1 MFIDRIPNRRSPPAI
16 LLRESFRQDGKS
28 RKRTLANLSRL
39 PEHVVVALDALLKG
53 TTQTPSSDTFDIV
66 RTLPHGHAAAVL
78 GSLRNCGIDRVIAP
92 RRSPQRDLV
101 AGMIAARIL
110 EPSSKLAMVRRFAS
124 KTATSTLAD
133 ELRLPAEEIDE
144 NLLYEA
150 MDWLVERQEAVERRL
165 ARKHLEE
172 GALVL
177 YDMTSAWSYSRC
189 CPLVRHGYSRDG
201 KKGVPQ
207 IEFGLL
213 CDRAGWPVAIE
224 AFKGNTADPSTVA
237 AQIGKLR
244 RRFKLSRV
252 VLVGD
257 RGMLTDARI
266 REDVK
271 PAGLDWISA
280 LRAPGV
286 RALVA
291 NGALQPSL
299 FDERDMAEITCEELY
314 PGERLVV
321 CRNPLLAKERA
332 RKREDLLRAAETA
345 LEAVAEATKRSK
357 NRLKGEKNIS
367 ERVGRAVAKYKM
379 KKHFILEIAADTFSW
394 RRNDDSIAAEAALD
408 GFYVVRTSLP
418 EEQLDAGET
427 VAAYKNLSVVERAF
441 RTFKLIDLNVR
452 PIHHRLESRVRAH
465 LLLCMLAYYVERHMR
480 QQLAPMLF
488 DDEDGPVRTSIV
500 APAEKSNAAQRKASS
515 RRTPD
520 GHTVHS
526 FRSLLDDL
534 STIARNRVRPRIA
547 GAREFEMTTIPTPLQ
562 EKALRLL
569 NVRLGPQP

>member
-39 PEHVVVALDALLKG
+39 PRHVVDALDALLKG

-66 RTLPHGHAAAVL
+66 RTLPHGHVAAVL
-78 GSLRNCGIDRVIAP
+78 GSLRNCGIDRIIAP
-92 RRSPQRDLV
+92 RRSLQRDLV

-110 EPSSKLAMVRRFAS
+110 KPSSKLVRRFAS
-124 KTATSTLAD
+124 KAATSTLAD

-150 MDWLVERQEAVERRL
+150 MDWLVERQEAIERRL
-165 ARKHLEE
+165 AGKHLEE

-177 YDMTSAWSYSRC
+177 MTSAWSYSRC

-299 FDERDMAEITCEELY
+299 FDERGMAEITCEELY

-345 LEAVAEATKRSK
+345 LEAAAEATKRSK

-367 ERVGRAVAKYKM
+367 ERVGRAVYKM
-379 KKHFILEIAADTFSW
+379 KKHFVLEIAADTFSW

-427 VAAYKNLSVVERAF
+427 VAAYKNLSARAF

-452 PIHHRLESRVRAH
+452 PNRLESRVRAH

-480 QQLAPMLF
+480 QQLAPMLS

-500 APAEKSNAAQRKASS
+500 APKSNSAQRKASS

-547 GAREFEMTTIPTPLQ
+547 GAREMTTIPTPLQ
-562 EKALRLL
+562 EKALGLL

>member
-28 RKRTLANLSRL
+28 RKRTLANLSKL
-39 PEHVVVALDALLKG
+39 PKHVVDALDALLKG

-66 RTLPHGHAAAVL
+66 RTLPHGHVAAVL
-78 GSLRNCGIDRVIAP
+78 GSLRNCGIDRIIAP

-150 MDWLVERQEAVERRL
+150 MDWLVERQEAIERRL
-165 ARKHLEE
+165 AGKHLEE

-244 RRFKLSRV
+244 QRFKLSRV

-332 RKREDLLRAAETA
+332 RKREDLLKAAETA

-367 ERVGRAVAKYKM
+367 ERVGRAVYKM

-500 APAEKSNAAQRKASS
+500 APKSNSAQRKASS

-562 EKALRLL
+562 EKALGLL

>member
-39 PEHVVVALDALLKG
+39 PKHVVDALDALLKG
-53 TTQTPSSDTFDIV
+53 TTQTPSSGAFDIV

-78 GSLRNCGIDRVIAP
+78 GSLRNCGIDRIIAP

-150 MDWLVERQEAVERRL
+150 MDWLVERQEAIERRL

-177 YDMTSAWSYSRC
+177 MTSAWSYSRC

-345 LEAVAEATKRSK
+345 LEAAAEATKRSK

-500 APAEKSNAAQRKASS
+500 APAEKSKSAQRKASS
-515 RRTPD
+515 RQTPD

-562 EKALRLL
+562 EKALGLL

>member
-16 LLRESFRQDGKS
+16 LLRESQDGKS

-39 PEHVVVALDALLKG
+39 PKHIVDALDALLKG
-53 TTQTPSSDTFDIV
+53 TTQTPSSDTIV
-66 RTLPHGHAAAVL
+66 RTLPHGHVAAVL
-78 GSLRNCGIDRVIAP
+78 SSLRNCGIDRIIAP

-110 EPSSKLAMVRRFAS
+110 EPSSKLVRRFAP

-150 MDWLVERQEAVERRL
+150 MDWLVARQEAIERRL

-177 YDMTSAWSYSRC
+177 MTSAWSYSRC

-244 RRFKLSRV
+244 RRFKWV

-280 LRAPGV
+280 LRTPGV

-299 FDERDMAEITCEELY
+299 FDELAEITCEELY

-379 KKHFILEIAADTFSW
+379 KKHFVLEIAADTFSW

-500 APAEKSNAAQRKASS
+500 APAEKSNSAQRKASS

-562 EKALRLL
+562 EKALGLL

>member
-39 PEHVVVALDALLKG
+39 PRHAVDALDALLKG

-66 RTLPHGHAAAVL
+66 RTLPHGHVAAVL
-78 GSLRNCGIDRVIAP
+78 GSLRNCGIDRIIAP

-110 EPSSKLAMVRRFAS
+110 EPSSKLVRRFAS

-150 MDWLVERQEAVERRL
+150 MDWLVARQEAIERRL

-177 YDMTSAWSYSRC
+177 MTSAWSYSRC

-332 RKREDLLRAAETA
+332 RKREDLAAETA

-367 ERVGRAVAKYKM
+367 ERVGRAVYKM

-480 QQLAPMLF
+480 QQLAPMLMKT
-488 DDEDGPVRTSIV
+488 DRCGPRLW
-500 APAEKSNAAQRKASS
+500 PQPKNQ
-515 RRTPD
+515 TP
-520 GHTVHS
+520 HS
-526 FRSLLDDL
+526 
-534 STIARNRVRPRIA
+534 A
-547 GAREFEMTTIPTPLQ
+547 
-562 EKALRLL
+562 RLL
-569 NVRLGPQP
+569 PGEPLTAIPSTASDPCSTTSPLSRETAFGPGSPALGNSR

>member
-39 PEHVVVALDALLKG
+39 PKHVVDALDALLKG
-53 TTQTPSSDTFDIV
+53 TTQTPPSGAFDIV

-78 GSLRNCGIDRVIAP
+78 GSLRNCGIDRIIAP

-110 EPSSKLAMVRRFAS
+110 EPSSKLAMVRRFAPE
-124 KTATSTLAD
+124 TATSTLAD

-150 MDWLVERQEAVERRL
+150 MDWLVERQEAIERRL
-165 ARKHLEE
+165 AGKHLEE

-177 YDMTSAWSYSRC
+177 MTSAWSYSRC

-244 RRFKLSRV
+244 RRFKWV

-332 RKREDLLRAAETA
+332 RKREALLRAAETA
-345 LEAVAEATKRSK
+345 LEAAAEATKRSK

-379 KKHFILEIAADTFSW
+379 KKHFVFEIAADTFSW

-408 GFYVVRTSLP
+408 GFYVPACRRNSSTLARPLP
-418 EEQLDAGET
+418 PT
-427 VAAYKNLSVVERAF
+427 KISV
-441 RTFKLIDLNVR
+441 
-452 PIHHRLESRVRAH
+452 P
-465 LLLCMLAYYVERHMR
+465 
-480 QQLAPMLF
+480 
-488 DDEDGPVRTSIV
+488 
-500 APAEKSNAAQRKASS
+500 SNARSAPSSSSTSTCGQSITAWKTVCAPICCYACWPIMSNATCASS
-515 RRTPD
+515 LRQCCSTMKTDRCGPRLW
-520 GHTVHS
+520 HQPKNQSPHS
-526 FRSLLDDL
+526 
-534 STIARNRVRPRIA
+534 A
-547 GAREFEMTTIPTPLQ
+547 
-562 EKALRLL
+562 RLL
-569 NVRLGPQP
+569 PGEPLTAIPSTASDPCSTTSPRETAFGPGSPALGR

>member
-39 PEHVVVALDALLKG
+39 PEHVVDALDALLKG
-53 TTQTPSSDTFDIV
+53 TTQTPSSGAFDIV
-66 RTLPHGHAAAVL
+66 RTLPHGHVAAVL
-78 GSLRNCGIDRVIAP
+78 GSLRNCGIDRIIAP

-124 KTATSTLAD
+124 KAATSTLAD

-150 MDWLVERQEAVERRL
+150 MDWLVERQEAIERRL
-165 ARKHLEE
+165 ARKHLKE

-177 YDMTSAWSYSRC
+177 MTSAWSYSRC

-244 RRFKLSRV
+244 QRFKWV

-345 LEAVAEATKRSK
+345 LEAAAEATKRSK

-379 KKHFILEIAADTFSW
+379 KKHFVLEIAADTFSW

-427 VAAYKNLSVVERAF
+427 VTAYKNLSVVERAF

-500 APAEKSNAAQRKASS
+500 APKSNSAQRKASS

-562 EKALRLL
+562 EKALGLL

>member
-39 PEHVVVALDALLKG
+39 PKHVVDALDALLKG
-53 TTQTPSSDTFDIV
+53 TTQTPSSGAFDIV
-66 RTLPHGHAAAVL
+66 RSLPHGHAAAVL
-78 GSLRNCGIDRVIAP
+78 GSLRNCGIDRIIAP

-110 EPSSKLAMVRRFAS
+110 EPSSKLAMVRRFAPE
-124 KTATSTLAD
+124 TATSTLAD
-133 ELRLPAEEIDE
+133 ELGLPAEEIDE

-150 MDWLVERQEAVERRL
+150 MDWLVERQEAIERRL
-165 ARKHLEE
+165 AGKHLEE

-177 YDMTSAWSYSRC
+177 MTSAWSYSRC

-345 LEAVAEATKRSK
+345 LEAAAEATKRSK

-367 ERVGRAVAKYKM
+367 ERVGRAVYKM
-379 KKHFILEIAADTFSW
+379 KKHFVFEIAADTFSW

-418 EEQLDAGET
+418 EGQLDAGET
-427 VAAYKNLSVVERAF
+427 VAAYKNLSAVERAF

-465 LLLCMLAYYVERHMR
+465 LLLCMLAYYVERYMR

-500 APAEKSNAAQRKASS
+500 APAEKSKSAQRKASS

-534 STIARNRVRPRIA
+534 STRNRVRPRIA
-547 GAREFEMTTIPTPLQ
+547 GAREMTTIPTPLQ

>member
-16 LLRESFRQDGKS
+16 LLRESQDGKS

-39 PEHVVVALDALLKG
+39 PKHIVDALDALLKG
-53 TTQTPSSDTFDIV
+53 TTQTPSSDTIV
-66 RTLPHGHAAAVL
+66 RTLPHGHVAAVL
-78 GSLRNCGIDRVIAP
+78 SSLRNCGIDRIIAP

-110 EPSSKLAMVRRFAS
+110 EPSSKLVRRFAP

-150 MDWLVERQEAVERRL
+150 MDWLVARQEAIERRL

-177 YDMTSAWSYSRC
+177 MTSAWSYSRC

-244 RRFKLSRV
+244 RRFKWV

-280 LRAPGV
+280 LRTPGV

-299 FDERDMAEITCEELY
+299 FDELAEITCEELY

-379 KKHFILEIAADTFSW
+379 KKHFVLEIAADTFSW

-427 VAAYKNLSVVERAF
+427 VAAYKNLSVRAF

-500 APAEKSNAAQRKASS
+500 APKSNSAQRKASS

-562 EKALRLL
+562 EKALGLL

>member
-39 PEHVVVALDALLKG
+39 PKHVVDALDALLKG

-78 GSLRNCGIDRVIAP
+78 GSLRNCGIDRIIAP

-110 EPSSKLAMVRRFAS
+110 EPSSKLAMVRRFAPE
-124 KTATSTLAD
+124 TATSTLAD

-150 MDWLVERQEAVERRL
+150 MDWLVERQGAIERRL
-165 ARKHLEE
+165 AGKHLEE

-345 LEAVAEATKRSK
+345 LEAAAEATKRSK

-379 KKHFILEIAADTFSW
+379 KKHFVLEIAADTFSW
-394 RRNDDSIAAEAALD
+394 CRNDDSIAAEAALD
-408 GFYVVRTSLP
+408 GFYVPACRRNSSTLARPLPPTKILAQLALCMLKPPIAAARQARGETSLP
-418 EEQLDAGET
+418 ST
-427 VAAYKNLSVVERAF
+427 MRWN
-441 RTFKLIDLNVR
+441 
-452 PIHHRLESRVRAH
+452 H
-465 LLLCMLAYYVERHMR
+465 LR
-480 QQLAPMLF
+480 
-488 DDEDGPVRTSIV
+488 
-500 APAEKSNAAQRKASS
+500 
-515 RRTPD
+515 
-520 GHTVHS
+520 
-526 FRSLLDDL
+526 
-534 STIARNRVRPRIA
+534 
-547 GAREFEMTTIPTPLQ
+547 
-562 EKALRLL
+562 
-569 NVRLGPQP
+569 

>member
-1 MFIDRIPNRRSPPAI
+1 M
-16 LLRESFRQDGKS
+16 
-28 RKRTLANLSRL
+28 
-39 PEHVVVALDALLKG
+39 
-53 TTQTPSSDTFDIV
+53 
-66 RTLPHGHAAAVL
+66 
-78 GSLRNCGIDRVIAP
+78 
-92 RRSPQRDLV
+92 
-101 AGMIAARIL
+101 
-110 EPSSKLAMVRRFAS
+110 
-124 KTATSTLAD
+124 
-133 ELRLPAEEIDE
+133 
-144 NLLYEA
+144 
-150 MDWLVERQEAVERRL
+150 
-165 ARKHLEE
+165 
-172 GALVL
+172 
-177 YDMTSAWSYSRC
+177 
-189 CPLVRHGYSRDG
+189 
-201 KKGVPQ
+201 
-207 IEFGLL
+207 
-213 CDRAGWPVAIE
+213 
-224 AFKGNTADPSTVA
+224 
-237 AQIGKLR
+237 
-244 RRFKLSRV
+244 
-252 VLVGD
+252 
-257 RGMLTDARI
+257 
-266 REDVK
+266 
-271 PAGLDWISA
+271 
-280 LRAPGV
+280 
-286 RALVA
+286 
-291 NGALQPSL
+291 
-299 FDERDMAEITCEELY
+299 
-314 PGERLVV
+314 V

-345 LEAVAEATKRSK
+345 LEAAAEATKRSK

-367 ERVGRAVAKYKM
+367 ERVGRAVYKM

-427 VAAYKNLSVVERAF
+427 VAAYKNLSVRAF

-500 APAEKSNAAQRKASS
+500 APKSNSAQRKASS

-562 EKALRLL
+562 ALGLL